1 MRTERKRKEHTAVSL
16 FLKSLYGFKRYL
28 VLAAVFV
35 VLATCCT
42 YAAPFVTSFTLDYV
56 IQGMDAKV
64 PAFMMRLI
72 DAVGGRTFF
81 LNNLFVCGAAY
92 LLFTLMN
99 GGFTY
104 LRRRNVAFA
113 AEGMAKQL
121 RDSLYVHLNAVP
133 YDYHKHVN
141 TGDIVQRCTSDVDTI
156 RRFVSMQ
163 CMEIVRTVVMFTV
176 ALVVMFSI
184 HVRMALIS
192 MAVLPLLTVS
202 SFIYFR
208 YVRRYFRLS
217 DESEGALSTA
227 IQENLTG
234 VRVVRAFGQQRAE
247 YDKFTSL
254 NKDFRAKTEKLIQL
268 LGYYWG
274 FSDAFGYTQIAVSL
288 IAGICFNVANPEAFS
303 LGNVT
308 LFVTY
313 TGMLTWPVRQLG
325 RILADMGKASV
336 SLGRL
341 NEILSAEAEKEP
353 GRAEKPDM
361 IGDIVFDKVCFGY
374 HAYNDV
380 LKEISFVAHPGQ
392 TVAILG
398 STGSGKSS
406 LVQLLQRLYLCTS
419 GSITIN
425 GVNIN
430 DIDHAHLRRNIGIVL
445 QEPFLY
451 SRTIKE
457 NIKIVDPDAPDDR
470 VFEAAKT
477 AAVHEVIQEFENGY
491 DTIVG
496 ERGVTLSGGQQ
507 QRVAIARTLMQSA
520 PILIFDDSMSA
531 VDTETDAQIRDA
543 LCSMKKD
550 GITFIISHRITTL
563 CEADNILVLEQGK
576 LVQQGTH
583 DELIKQEG
591 LYRRI
596 AVIQDMAGKEA

>member
-1 MRTERKRKEHTAVSL
+1 MKKEKKKSVLPL
-16 FLKSLYGFKRYL
+16 FLRFIYGYKRYL
-28 VLAAVFV
+28 VLSAFFV
-35 VLATCCT
+35 ILATCAT
-42 YAAPFVTSFTLDYV
+42 YAAPFVTSFTLDFV
-56 IQGMDAKV
+56 IKGNASGV
-64 PAFMMRLI
+64 PNFIMSLI
-72 DAVGGRTFF
+72 DMIGGREFF
-81 LNNLFVCGAAY
+81 VNNIFLCGFAFLF
-92 LLFTLMN
+92 FTLLN

-104 LRRRNVAFA
+104 LRRRYVAFA
-113 AEGMAKQL
+113 AEGMAKQM
-121 RDSLYVHLNAVP
+121 RDELYRHLNAVP

-141 TGDIVQRCTSDVDTI
+141 TGDIVQRCTSDVDTV

-163 CMEIVRTVVMFTV
+163 CMEIVRTVVMFV
-176 ALVVMFSI
+176 IALIVMFSI
-184 HVRMALIS
+184 HVEMALIS
-192 MAVLPLLTVS
+192 MAVLPLLSVS
-202 SFIYFR
+202 SFVYFR
-208 YVRRYFRLS
+208 YVRRYFLES
-217 DESEGALSTA
+217 DEAEGALSTA

-247 YDKFTSL
+247 YDKFTKL
-254 NKDFRAKTEKLIQL
+254 NQQFRVKTERLMRL

-274 FSDAFGYTQIAVSL
+274 FSDAFGYAQIAISL
-288 IAGICFNVANPEAFS
+288 VAGILINVADPEAFT

-336 SLGRL
+336 SLTRL
-341 NEILSAEAEKEP
+341 NEIISAEPEKEP
-353 GRAEKPDM
+353 GKALKPDM

-374 HAYNDV
+374 HAFDDV
-380 LKEISFVAHPGQ
+380 LKEVSFAAHPGQ

-406 LVQLLQRLYLCTS
+406 MVQLLQRLYQCTS

-430 DIDHAHLRRNIGIVL
+430 DIDHAHLRKNIAIVL

-457 NIKIVDPDAPDDR
+457 NIKIVDPNATDEQIYE
-470 VFEAAKT
+470 VAKT
-477 AAVHEVIQEFENGY
+477 AAVHDVIMQFEDGY

-507 QRVAIARTLMQSA
+507 QRVAIARTLMQKA

-531 VDTETDAQIRDA
+531 VDAETDTQIRDA
-543 LCSMKKD
+543 LCSIKKD

-563 CEADNILVLEQGK
+563 CQADNILVLEHGK
-576 LVQQGTH
+576 VVQQGTH
-583 DELIKQEG
+583 EQLLSQDG
-591 LYRRI
+591 LYQRI
-596 AVIQDMAGKEA
+596 AVIQDMAKKEVD